1 MLVLSR
7 KLGEQIRIGLGIEIT
22 VLKIHGG
29 RVQIGVQAPR
39 EVSVR
44 RDDCRSTTREREM
57 VSCSIHE

>member
-7 KLGEQIRIGLGIEIT
+7 KLGEQIRIGSGIEIT

-39 EVSVR
+39 EVPVR
-44 RDDCRSTTREREM
+44 RDNCLASTQSNPCAARG
-57 VSCSIHE
+57 

>member
-7 KLGEQIRIGLGIEIT
+7 KLGEQIRIGMGIEIT

-39 EVSVR
+39 EVPVR
-44 RDDCRSTTREREM
+44 RDNCHIPVPDG
-57 VSCSIHE
+57 VVCSAGRG

>member
-7 KLGEQIRIGLGIEIT
+7 KLGEQIRIGAGIEIT

-39 EVSVR
+39 EIPVR
-44 RDDCRSTTREREM
+44 RDNCLAPSQSG
-57 VSCSIHE
+57 SCAARG

>member
-7 KLGEQIRIGLGIEIT
+7 KLGEQIRIGGGIEIT

-39 EVSVR
+39 EIPVR
-44 RDDCRSTTREREM
+44 RDHCACPVPAGS
-57 VSCSIHE
+57 VCSSRG

>member
-7 KLGEQIRIGLGIEIT
+7 KLGEQIRIGGGIEIT

-39 EVSVR
+39 EVAVR
-44 RDDCRSTTREREM
+44 RDNALLLSPASRCTVRD
-57 VSCSIHE
+57 